1 MLTVMNRLN
10 NRNNKLYYDSKFR
23 MVLEHHMKLLKE
35 RLKPAGVPTDLP
47 SYTERGDFRM
57 FLLEIG
63 VPVHLHWIIMRLNG
77 ISDVTN
83 WYPLTEGLRVISE
96 DDELLSDIINAF
108 KLNNAK

>member
-10 NRNNKLYYDSKFR
+10 GRSNKLYYDSNFR
-23 MVLEHHMKLLKE
+23 IVLEHHLKLLKT
-35 RLKPAGVPTDLP
+35 RLKPTGVPTDLT

-63 VPVHLHWIIMRLNG
+63 VPTHLHWLIMRLND
-77 ISDVTN
+77 ITDVTN
-83 WYPLTEGLRVISE
+83 WYPLTTGLRVISE